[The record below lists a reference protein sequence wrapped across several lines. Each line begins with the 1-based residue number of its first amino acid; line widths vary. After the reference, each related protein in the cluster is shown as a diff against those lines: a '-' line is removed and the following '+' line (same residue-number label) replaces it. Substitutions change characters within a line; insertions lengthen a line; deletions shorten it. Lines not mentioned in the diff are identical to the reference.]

1 MFCPNCGQ
9 QQIADSTKFCPR
21 CGTQLAGLSEWL
33 AGGATITVRE
43 TPAPLAPAPLSP
55 RRKGMRRGAKV
66 MFLSGVLL
74 PFMFGMSVAAESPG
88 PLIFAL
94 ILFFIGLSMTL
105 YARLFGEDT
114 PRAVGT
120 RVPSQIPGATPTAP
134 VLPPAADSRV
144 NNFPRRGVRTAEL
157 SQPPAQPPSVTENTT
172 RLLGDE

>member
-9 QQIADSTKFCPR
+9 QQIAGSTKFCPR
-21 CGTQLAGLSEWL
+21 CGTQLAGLAEWL
-33 AGGATITVRE
+33 TGGATLTVRE
-43 TPAPLAPAPLSP
+43 TPAPAAPAPLSP

-114 PRAVGT
+114 PRAVGMNA
-120 RVPSQIPGATPTAP
+120 PLQMPGATPTALP
-134 VLPPAADSRV
+134 PPAANTRIND
-144 NNFPRRGVRTAEL
+144 FTRRGGRTAEL
-157 SQPPAQPPSVTENTT
+157 SQPPPSVTENTT
-172 RLLGDE
+172 RLLDDE

>member
-9 QQIADSTKFCPR
+9 QQIANSTKFCPR
-21 CGTQLAGLSEWL
+21 CGTQLAGLAEWL
-33 AGGATITVRE
+33 AGGATLTVRE
-43 TPAPLAPAPLSP
+43 TPAPLARAPLSP

-74 PFMFGMSVAAESPG
+74 PFMFGMSIAAESPG
-88 PLIFAL
+88 PVIFAL

-105 YARLFGEDT
+105 YARLFGDDA

-120 RVPSQIPGATPTAP
+120 AAPFQMPGAAP
-134 VLPPAADSRV
+134 SALPPAADTRI
-144 NNFPRRGVRTAEL
+144 NDFPRRGVRTAEL
-157 SQPPAQPPSVTENTT
+157 SQPPSVTENTT

>member
-33 AGGATITVRE
+33 AGGATLTIRE
-43 TPAPLAPAPLSP
+43 TPAPFTAPAPLSP
-55 RRKGMRRGAKV
+55 RRKGMRRGGKV

-74 PFMFGMSVAAESPG
+74 PFMIGMSIAADSPG
-88 PLIFAL
+88 PLVFAL
-94 ILFFIGLSMTL
+94 LMFFVGFSMML
-105 YARLFGEDT
+105 YARIFGDDA
-114 PRAVGT
+114 PRVAGT
-120 RVPSQIPGATPTAP
+120 KSPLQMPGATTAP
-134 VLPPAADSRV
+134 VLPPAADTRI

-157 SQPPAQPPSVTENTT
+157 SQPQQPPSVTENTT

>member
-9 QQIADSTKFCPR
+9 QQIADSPKFCPR
-21 CGTQLAGLSEWL
+21 CGTQLAGLGEWL

-43 TPAPLAPAPLSP
+43 APAPFAPAPLSP

-74 PFMFGMSVAAESPG
+74 PFLIGISAAVENPA
-88 PLIFAL
+88 PFIFAL
-94 ILFFIGLSMTL
+94 VLFFIGLSMTL

-114 PRAVGT
+114 PRAVAGPA
-120 RVPSQIPGATPTAP
+120 RPQMPQATPSA
-134 VLPPAADSRV
+134 LPPAADTRI
-144 NNFPRRGVRTAEL
+144 NDFTRRGVRTAEL
-157 SQPPAQPPSVTENTT
+157 AQPPSVTENTT

>member
-9 QQIADSTKFCPR
+9 QQIANSTKFCPR
-21 CGTQLAGLSEWL
+21 CGTQLSGLAEWL

-43 TPAPLAPAPLSP
+43 MPAPVAPAPLSP

-74 PFMFGMSVAAESPG
+74 PFMIGMSIAADSPG
-88 PLIFAL
+88 PLAFAF
-94 ILFFIGLSMTL
+94 IMFFVGLSMTL
-105 YARLFGEDT
+105 YARLFSDDA

-120 RVPSQIPGATPTAP
+120 KVPFQVPGAATAP
-134 VLPPAADSRV
+134 VLPPAADNRI
-144 NNFPRRGVRTAEL
+144 NQFPGRGVRTAEL
-157 SQPPAQPPSVTENTT
+157 SQPPPSVTENTT